1 MTDNRARS
9 YQIGRKRLVIA
20 IIGSGAACAAVAHA
34 ADSNDGSIVDALR
47 SCAEIGDNEN
57 RLSCFDALAATT
69 APIPEETITLSKSST
84 APPVSETDTLPSSA
98 TPQDVGD
105 DYVVLKKEE
114 AEELRRRAGVDD
126 DYVVLPKDE
135 AEELRRRAD
144 ADKRA
149 VKREPYESV
158 IVRIFT
164 TGYNTRNVV
173 LENGETW
180 RELKDAA
187 GKKPRRGEKV
197 RIAPATLGS
206 WTVQYGGRSA
216 KFKAK
221 RIR

>member
-1 MTDNRARS
+1 MSVTHSIAKAISISLLLGLPAMAADAPAPGLLAQCVEISNDA
-9 YQIGRKRLVIA
+9 KRLA
-20 IIGSGAACAAVAHA
+20 
-34 ADSNDGSIVDALR
+34 
-47 SCAEIGDNEN
+47 
-57 RLSCFDALAATT
+57 CFDAAMTSTRAAN
-69 APIPEETITLSKSST
+69 AESSANMGEDKAAST
-84 APPVSETDTLPSSA
+84 PSSA
-98 TPQDVGD
+98 APQDVGD

-180 RELKDAA
+180 RETRDAA
-187 GKKPRRGEKV
+187 GIDPRRGDAV
-197 RIAPATLGS
+197 RIAPGALGS
-206 WTVQYGGRSA
+206 WTIQYGGRKA

-221 RIR
+221 RVR